1 MRGREAGIPRLI
13 QRNAMM
19 ATTRLYTVEDVEQSP
34 PEGEWELID
43 GELVP
48 VSPASLRSAAATQRI
63 GRFIGSY
70 VEDHDLGLV
79 TSAEGGFVI
88 FPDRQTLLAPDVG
101 FIRKHRVPPEE
112 EHDRFPRLAP
122 DLAVEVLSPS
132 ARMAS
137 ALGKVSMYLEAGVE
151 LVWLVDPVK
160 RTVIVFA
167 GEENPVMLGEDD
179 ILEGG
184 NVLPGFSIRVAD
196 LLGTRKSR

>member
-1 MRGREAGIPRLI
+1 
-13 QRNAMM
+13 M
-19 ATTRLYTVEDVEQSP
+19 ATTRLYTVEDLEQSP
-34 PEGEWELID
+34 PDGEWELID

-48 VSPASLRSAAATQRI
+48 VSPASLRSATTTQRI
-63 GRFIGSY
+63 GRFIGNY

-132 ARMAS
+132 DRMAS
-137 ALGKVSMYLEAGVE
+137 ALGKVSMYLAAGVA

-160 RTVIVFA
+160 RTIIVFA
-167 GEENPVMLGEDD
+167 GDDNPVTLGEEETID
-179 ILEGG
+179 GG
-184 NVLPGFSIRVAD
+184 NVVPGFRIRVAD
-196 LLGTRKSR
+196 LLGRSGKR